1 MTDYLQIHDELEEY
15 LEQAKID
22 GYRNYIQL
30 LDKQMIGN
38 CCGGEST
45 YKEITVALHAAEA
58 LVYVLSHF
66 RDEVKTQTEE

>member
-1 MTDYLQIHDELEEY
+1 MTDYLQIYDELEEY
-15 LEQAKID
+15 LGQAKID

-38 CCGGEST
+38 CCGGKST
-45 YKEITVALHAAEA
+45 YEEITVALQAAEA

-66 RDEVKTQTEE
+66 RDEVKTQAEE